1 MATNPVETSAAS
13 PLSAASFGDP
23 SKLNFF
29 NAREQDTK
37 EYQDALQQS
46 LTSLEL
52 RYAQPNWFKV
62 AAGFAKPQLGGFM
75 ASLGSAS
82 EALGEN
88 VEQQRAAQLPIAQLR
103 AQLALSK
110 IGMGQSQDAAKVF
123 SDWKKSN
130 KPMDENT
137 YSQIAG
143 LAPNSAVAA
152 AAKAA
157 FDAEKTNQTLRVS
170 QNDLLVRQQQQDFA
184 LLDAQRKA
192 GMIDENQYKAGLKA
206 IVARQVER
214 PPVYPTGTTGN
225 ASERMGAQ
233 PPAAGGNALDILAD
247 PLAKPAEE
255 VSSTAPPSTKFK
267 FKSSFSLPYKQAA
280 TEDEK
285 AANSSVLAMATET
298 NAEPSRQFKA
308 LQKINDPTNFAIAME
323 ANNSIQDAIRT
334 NPDAFVKVT
343 NLIRQAGGMAAMLEK
358 GLSMNWNGYGV
369 NVGIPITAGIDAS
382 LSPEE
387 QAYRD
392 TLMNNLATSA
402 YYSLLARGEDPNKAG
417 EGKLSIMLAQ
427 EMHIDKAPKAIAH
440 QIDLNKEQLKYA
452 NRLHDVIASSLPQ
465 AVAAGSLAP
474 HFDIERQDPRVKIE
488 RAVYDAI
495 LKSKSKKFQE
505 MLKGKKP

>member
-1 MATNPVETSAAS
+1 MAANTNPS
-13 PLSAASFGDP
+13 PLATVNFGDP
-23 SKLNFF
+23 SKVNLFG
-29 NAREQDTK
+29 AREQDTQ
-37 EYQDALQQS
+37 EYQKALQDS
-46 LTSLEL
+46 LIALEK
-52 RYAQPNWFKV
+52 RYEQPNWFKI

-75 ASLGSAS
+75 ASLGSAN
-82 EALGEN
+82 EAMAEN
-88 VEQQRAAQLPIAQLR
+88 IENQRAQQLPISQLR

-110 IGMGQSQDAAKVF
+110 ITMGQNQDAAQEF
-123 SDWKKSN
+123 SNWRATGL
-130 KPMDENT
+130 PMDEQT
-137 YSQIAG
+137 YAKITG
-143 LAPNSAVAA
+143 LAPSSAVAA

-157 FDAEKTNQTLRVS
+157 YDAEKTNQTLRVS
-170 QNDLLVRQQQQDFA
+170 QNDLLVKQQQQDML
-184 LLDAQRKA
+184 LLDSQRKS
-192 GMIDENQYKAGLKA
+192 GLITEDQYKAGLKA
-206 IVARQVER
+206 IAARQVER
-214 PPVYPTGTTGN
+214 PPVFPTGTTGN

-233 PPAAGGNALDILAD
+233 PPVGVGNALDILLD

-255 VSSTAPPSTKFK
+255 VSPTTPPSTKFK
-267 FKSSFSLPYKQAA
+267 FKSSFSLPYKQAV

-285 AANSSVLAMATET
+285 AANASVLAMAVDT

-308 LQKINDPTNFAIAME
+308 LQKINDPTNYAIAME
-323 ANNSIQDAIRT
+323 ANSSVQDAIRT
-334 NPDAFVKVT
+334 NPEAFVKVT

-465 AVAAGSLAP
+465 AVASGSLAP
-474 HFDIERQDPRVKIE
+474 HFDIERQDPQVKIE